1 MALPPGPRAPAP
13 WQTLGWM
20 LRPAAFLQRVHARYG
35 DPVTIRTYWADE
47 PMVLFSSPAA
57 VREIFRLDP
66 AIAPAGQSW
75 EYLRPFAGAHSILVL
90 DGEEHLRERR
100 LLQTPFHAERMRAFR
115 STVAELAAA
124 EVGTWSGRVV
134 TLERMKHL
142 TLEVI
147 LRVVFGARGEEELA
161 PLRDAVHG
169 TLDTVRSM
177 PRMLAMALVQRDLG
191 PRSPWGRFRLAVER
205 FDALLLD
212 IVASRRA
219 QPAGDSVLALLLEQ
233 RDEDGNPPTDRHLRD
248 ELVALLVAG
257 HDTSAASLAWA
268 FERLARH
275 PEVQARL
282 RSDDPDYLEAVVKE
296 ALRARPALTI
306 APRRLTEPVTV
317 AGHALPA
324 GVHVTA
330 CLWLAMRRED
340 LWPQASAFRPER
352 WLEGAPPSPLSWI
365 PFGGGVRRCAGAPF
379 AEMEMREVLRA
390 AAPLTLRPVRPEG
403 EHARRSAL
411 VVTPDRG
418 GEVLVEL
425 LATLDHMPTDRSAAL
440 ARLEPLLG
448 AWTQEASIAP
458 GATGHAVFEWTLDGA
473 FLLERSEAPDPAPN
487 GLILVDPNA
496 DDDGY
501 TQHYFDSRG
510 VVRVYAMTFGDGTW
524 TLERTTPDFTPLS
537 FAQRFLGTFSADANT
552 IDSRWESSQDGGAT
566 WELDFELTFRRA

>member
-13 WQTLGWM
+13 WQTIGWM

-35 DPVTIRTYWADE
+35 DPATIRTYWADE
-47 PMVLFSSPAA
+47 PMVLFSAPAA

-66 AIAPAGQSW
+66 ALAPAGQSW
-75 EYLRPFAGAHSILVL
+75 EYLRPFAGEHSILVL

-100 LLQTPFHAERMRAFR
+100 LLQTPFHAERMRRFQ
-115 STVAELAAA
+115 STVAELAGR

-134 TLERMKHL
+134 TLERMKRL

-147 LRVVFGARGEEELA
+147 LRVVFGARGEEEIA
-161 PLRDAVHG
+161 PLREAVHG
-169 TLDTVRSM
+169 TLDSVRSM

-212 IVASRRA
+212 VVARRRA
-219 QPAGDSVLALLLEQ
+219 EPAGDSMLALLLEA
-233 RDEDGNPPTDRHLRD
+233 RDEHGNPPTDRHLRD
-248 ELVALLVAG
+248 QLVALLVAG

-282 RSDDPDYLEAVVKE
+282 REGDTAYLDAVVKE
-296 ALRARPALTI
+296 ALRVRPALTI
-306 APRRLTEPVTV
+306 APRRLTAPATV
-317 AGHALPA
+317 AGWPLPA

-340 LWPQASAFRPER
+340 LWPRASAFHPER
-352 WLEGAPPSPLSWI
+352 WLDGDAPPTPLSWI

-390 AAPLTLRPVRPEG
+390 AAGLTLTPVRPEP
-403 EHARRSAL
+403 EQARRSAL

-418 GEVLVEL
+418 GEVLV
-425 LATLDHMPTDRSAAL
+425 A
-440 ARLEPLLG
+440 
-448 AWTQEASIAP
+448 
-458 GATGHAVFEWTLDGA
+458 
-473 FLLERSEAPDPAPN
+473 
-487 GLILVDPNA
+487 
-496 DDDGY
+496 
-501 TQHYFDSRG
+501 
-510 VVRVYAMTFGDGTW
+510 
-524 TLERTTPDFTPLS
+524 
-537 FAQRFLGTFSADANT
+537 
-552 IDSRWESSQDGGAT
+552 
-566 WELDFELTFRRA
+566 